1 MQKVPPSS
9 PPDAIFLL
17 LELAVGMQG
26 SELGLVTVSLVEA
39 FPSSSENVLQVTKAS
54 PVSVV
59 HSL

>member
-17 LELAVGMQG
+17 LELAVGMQV

-39 FPSSSENVLQVTKAS
+39 FPSGSENVLQVMKAS
-54 PVSVV
+54 SVSVV
-59 HSL
+59 HSV

>member
-39 FPSSSENVLQVTKAS
+39 FPSGSENVLQVMKES
-54 PVSVV
+54 SVSVV
-59 HSL
+59 HSV

>member
-17 LELAVGMQG
+17 LELAVGMQV

-39 FPSSSENVLQVTKAS
+39 FPSGSENVLQVMKES
-54 PVSVV
+54 SVSVV
-59 HSL
+59 HSV

>member
-39 FPSSSENVLQVTKAS
+39 FPSGSENVLQVTKAS
-54 PVSVV
+54 SVSVV
-59 HSL
+59 HSV